1 MASARIVPA
10 LETRLLMATNSEQR
24 KERRVFVKMP
34 VLLSFTGEAQ
44 EHVGFVRD
52 MSIHGMFFYSDLTPA
67 LGSQMEFVMHLPQHV
82 SDSGLV
88 SCKGTVVR
96 VEGHVPGAAT
106 GVALLIDECNV
117 IHPAE
122 EMSSSNNN

>member
-1 MASARIVPA
+1 MASTHYAPA
-10 LETRLLMATNSEQR
+10 LENQLLMATNSEQR
-24 KERRVFVKMP
+24 RERRLFVKLP
-34 VLLSFTGEAQ
+34 VRLSLAGDAQ

-52 MSIHGMFFYSDLTPA
+52 MSTHGMFFYSNLTPA

-82 SDSGLV
+82 FDTTAV

-106 GVALLIDECNV
+106 GIALLIDECNLHSTAV
-117 IHPAE
+117 
-122 EMSSSNNN
+122 

>member
-1 MASARIVPA
+1 MARAFFSPA
-10 LETRLLMATNSEQR
+10 PENQLLMAMNSEQR

-34 VLLSFTGEAQ
+34 VRLNLAGDVH

-52 MSIHGMFFYSDLTPA
+52 MSSHGMFFYSDLTPA

-82 SDSGLV
+82 FDTAVV

-106 GVALLIDECNV
+106 GIALLIDECN
-117 IHPAE
+117 
-122 EMSSSNNN
+122 MTGCN